1 MRKISLLASSLL
13 ALCCATAAAA
23 VEPDQ
28 SKVHAPAGDGWQV
41 LSPASLAAS
50 SPAAD
55 TDPASGSGA
64 PAATTAPAAPA
75 TSTAAPSAQLVASP
89 LSAASI
95 DVKPV
100 VLPGTATGEPAGTMT
115 FSITPQSMNLRNA
128 LDAWLQTLGW
138 QLAWK
143 IDDDLPVEFN
153 AAFTGDFR
161 SVLTQVMEAT
171 NHMRTPARVCE
182 HTNNVIRVIARAAN
196 CKD

>member
-1 MRKISLLASSLL
+1 
-13 ALCCATAAAA
+13 
-23 VEPDQ
+23 
-28 SKVHAPAGDGWQV
+28 
-41 LSPASLAAS
+41 
-50 SPAAD
+50 
-55 TDPASGSGA
+55 
-64 PAATTAPAAPA
+64 
-75 TSTAAPSAQLVASP
+75 VASP

-115 FSITPQSMNLRNA
+115 FSIAPQSMNLRNA

-153 AAFTGDFR
+153 ATFSGDFR
-161 SVLTQVMEAT
+161 PCSRRSWKRPTICARPRVSAS
-171 NHMRTPARVCE
+171 TP
-182 HTNNVIRVIARAAN
+182 TTSSGDARAAN

>member
-1 MRKISLLASSLL
+1 MRKISILASSLL
-13 ALCCATAAAA
+13 VVFCAAAVAA

-28 SKVHAPAGDGWQV
+28 STVHAPSGDGWQV
-41 LSPASLAAS
+41 LGPGSLAA
-50 SPAAD
+50 PA
-55 TDPASGSGA
+55 PGGASA
-64 PAATTAPAAPA
+64 PAAASAVSAPAPPAGVAAASIAPAALLAAAPLA
-75 TSTAAPSAQLVASP
+75 TST
-89 LSAASI
+89 
-95 DVKPV
+95 DVKSV
-100 VLPGTATGEPAGTMT
+100 VLPGTPGGEPAGTMT

-153 AAFTGDFR
+153 ATFSGDFR